1 MHMSQP
7 TNQSEKLLGYFA
19 FGHLP
24 DNLAHVAKPFSDAAH
39 ECAKLPSCA
48 ERTAGLRKLLE
59 AKDCAVRAE
68 VFFIPATNEVAMV
81 GSLAVNEEM
90 LYISN
95 YLNPTRLPEPARG
108 AGQQIRELAELV
120 LFRNG
125 GKTMHPQRSLAIQK
139 LIEAKDCF
147 VRAALEGA

>member
-1 MHMSQP
+1 MSQP

-68 VFFIPATNEVAMV
+68 RLWIGNGPALKDEKMMV
-81 GSLAVNEEM
+81 ST
-90 LYISN
+90 
-95 YLNPTRLPEPARG
+95 YLSHARLPEPACYM
-108 AGQQIRELAELV
+108 GQLLKELAELV
-120 LFRNG
+120 LLRNVDDAEH
-125 GKTMHPQRSLAIQK
+125 TLHPQRSLAIQK
-139 LIEAKDCF
+139 LIEARDCF
-147 VRAALEGA
+147 LRAALDGL

>member
-1 MHMSQP
+1 MSQP

-59 AKDCAVRAE
+59 AKDCAVRAQ
-68 VFFIPATNEVAMV
+68 VQWLNSSLPWDADRKAVAT
-81 GSLAVNEEM
+81 
-90 LYISN
+90 
-95 YLNPTRLPEPARG
+95 YLNHARLPEPARL
-108 AGQQIRELAELV
+108 AGKMLKELGEFLLLQDATGSV
-120 LFRNG
+120 V
-125 GKTMHPQRSLAIQK
+125 HPQRSLAIQK

>member
-1 MHMSQP
+1 MNQP

-24 DNLAHVAKPFSDAAH
+24 DNLAQVAKPFSDAAH

-59 AKDCAVRAE
+59 AKDCAVRAQVQWLE
-68 VFFIPATNEVAMV
+68 
-81 GSLAVNEEM
+81 GSVPFETERKAVTT
-90 LYISN
+90 
-95 YLNPTRLPEPARG
+95 YLNHARLPEPARR
-108 AGQQIRELAELV
+108 AGQALKELGEFILLLEGNV
-120 LFRNG
+120 V
-125 GKTMHPQRSLAIQK
+125 HPQRSLAIQK